1 MATATATSSASPLEA
16 SAAPDISAGLSDGK
30 IVRED
35 VQIADMLDEM
45 QREGKVEN
53 TEIEKDKDDI
63 DARST
68 LTEKMEE
75 LMDEELLVD
84 SGRSDSQ
91 TSDGNKDAK
100 DNVAPNG
107 DCTKNTMTMS
117 GNCDKSLNQ
126 IDLNYPN
133 YKKVIEETR
142 GHHLFIPYLMD
153 IRNNVRNPRNSVEG
167 WMFARQDP
175 YGDLVDFNKYRKKYF
190 VEPLD
195 LSKLNF
201 NYQGPD
207 AVGGAAG
214 VKFHEYKY
222 PLPKNKDGT
231 VKTLKTH
238 EHHIKDSSASLTP
251 PPTSVMSAALPKSEV
266 PTSEQVMSTP
276 SGKDVGQVAMVVEP
290 SPSVHPGAGVET
302 KDGNGPDV
310 TTVERD
316 VLGSKQDMNETDVK
330 SGPALISQHDSLQ
343 GEAAP
348 PTHVYDQSE
357 EQSGPSPAALPQ
369 HTENESTK
377 MSMTACEHPPDP
389 ADGSESSPVGTPSP
403 LKTASDFRGG
413 EVESDPNDS
422 DFVDPGCERRE
433 KGRIGDDGETS
444 TMKRKKPRLTKLL
457 PKSSNQLNVHGHG
470 PRNWSMQ
477 MAPWTCRIC
486 WLTCHHISSRNVVKR
501 L

>member
-175 YGDLVDFNKYRKKYF
+175 YGDFVDFNKYRQKYF

-231 VKTLKTH
+231 VKTLQTH

-251 PPTSVMSAALPKSEV
+251 TTYVS
-266 PTSEQVMSTP
+266 
-276 SGKDVGQVAMVVEP
+276 DVGRITQIR
-290 SPSVHPGAGVET
+290 STNIRTG
-302 KDGNGPDV
+302 DV
-310 TTVERD
+310 NTVRERCRS
-316 VLGSKQDMNETDVK
+316 GS
-330 SGPALISQHDSLQ
+330 
-343 GEAAP
+343 
-348 PTHVYDQSE
+348 
-357 EQSGPSPAALPQ
+357 
-369 HTENESTK
+369 
-377 MSMTACEHPPDP
+377 
-389 ADGSESSPVGTPSP
+389 DGSGAIAIS
-403 LKTASDFRGG
+403 
-413 EVESDPNDS
+413 
-422 DFVDPGCERRE
+422 
-433 KGRIGDDGETS
+433 
-444 TMKRKKPRLTKLL
+444 
-457 PKSSNQLNVHGHG
+457 
-470 PRNWSMQ
+470 
-477 MAPWTCRIC
+477 APWCWSGDKGWEWTRCDNCR
-486 WLTCHHISSRNVVKR
+486 T
-501 L
+501 